1 MKRLSVL
8 VLLSAALGTMA
19 PARTLA
25 AQATATEVADSAA
38 INWWLL
44 DAAADS
50 VRGIGVQRAY
60 SDLLAGKQPKQQVVV
75 AIIDSGIDVN
85 HPDLQANIWTNSD
98 ELAGN
103 SQDDDHNGY
112 VDDVHGWDFIGGAG
126 GRDVDVDTYEITRV
140 YAALRSACEGVT
152 ADSATSEAVPSK
164 CADYPAIKAE
174 FEKKRAA
181 DTDLLRQVQMVGAA
195 LQHATTLLKAE
206 LGTDSITPEKVAA
219 LQPARSDLIQAQS
232 IWMQLHDAGITPEVV
247 DDELQT
253 LEKRVKYSLNP
264 DFDPRSIV
272 GDDYQD
278 VTQRIYGNNDV
289 IGPDAMHGTHVA
301 GIIGAVRDNGL
312 GIQGIAPAPRIMVI
326 RAVPDGD
333 ERDKDVANAIR
344 YAVDNGAR
352 VINMSFGKGQSP
364 FKGAVDEAVKYADSK
379 GVLMVHAAGNEAA
392 DNDTTA
398 NFPTRRYLS
407 GGEPT
412 NWIEVGASSW
422 QPGDAL
428 PAPFSNYGT
437 KSVDVFAPGVDIYSS
452 VPDAK
457 YQRASGTSM
466 ASPVVA
472 GVAALIMS
480 YYPELTATQVKQVIL
495 DSATRYPI
503 QVRLPGKEEGASTTV
518 PFSQLSITGGV
529 VNAYAALQLAEQRAK

>member
-1 MKRLSVL
+1 
-8 VLLSAALGTMA
+8 
-19 PARTLA
+19 
-25 AQATATEVADSAA
+25 
-38 INWWLL
+38 
-44 DAAADS
+44 
-50 VRGIGVQRAY
+50 
-60 SDLLAGKQPKQQVVV
+60 
-75 AIIDSGIDVN
+75 
-85 HPDLQANIWTNSD
+85 
-98 ELAGN
+98 
-103 SQDDDHNGY
+103 
-112 VDDVHGWDFIGGAG
+112 
-126 GRDVDVDTYEITRV
+126 
-140 YAALRSACEGVT
+140 
-152 ADSATSEAVPSK
+152 
-164 CADYPAIKAE
+164 
-174 FEKKRAA
+174 
-181 DTDLLRQVQMVGAA
+181 MVGAA
-195 LQHATTLLKAE
+195 LRRATSLLKAE

-219 LQPARSDLIQAQS
+219 LTPARSDLIQAQG
-232 IWMQLHDAGITPEVV
+232 IWMQLHSAGITLQVV
-247 DDELQT
+247 EDELQT

-264 DFDPRSIV
+264 DFDPRPIV

-278 VTQRIYGNNDV
+278 VTQRNYGNSDV
-289 IGPDAMHGTHVA
+289 IGPDPMHGTHVA
-301 GIIGAVRDNGL
+301 GIIGAVRDNDL

-344 YAVDNGAR
+344 YAVDNGAQ

-364 FKGAVDEAVKYADSK
+364 FKGAVDDAVKYADSK

-428 PAPFSNYGT
+428 PAPFSNYGS

-452 VPDAK
+452 VPGAK
-457 YQRASGTSM
+457 YQRESGTSM

-503 QVRLPGKEEGASTTV
+503 QVRLPGEEEGAATTI

-529 VNAYAALQLAEQRAK
+529 VNAYAALQLAAQRAK

>member
-1 MKRLSVL
+1 MKRLPAL
-8 VLLSAALGTMA
+8 ALLCAALGTMA

-25 AQATATEVADSAA
+25 AQAAAEAADSAA

-44 DAAADS
+44 DPATDS

-60 SDLLAGKQPKQQVVV
+60 RDLLAGKQPRQQVVV

-85 HPDLQANIWTNSD
+85 HPDLQANIWTNPR
-98 ELAGN
+98 EVAGN
-103 SQDDDHNGY
+103 GQDDDGNGY
-112 VDDVHGWDFIGGAG
+112 VDDVHGWDFIGGPNG
-126 GRDVDVDTYEITRV
+126 QDVDVDTYEITRV
-140 YAALRSACEGVT
+140 YAALRGTCDGRPETSAPPECV
-152 ADSATSEAVPSK
+152 K
-164 CADYPAIKAE
+164 YPAIRDE
-174 FEKKRAA
+174 FEKKRSA
-181 DTDLLRQVQMVGAA
+181 DTDLLQQVQMVGAA
-195 LQHATTLLKAE
+195 LQHATTLLRTE

-219 LQPARSDLIQAQS
+219 LHPTRSDLVQAQG
-232 IWMQLHDAGITPEVV
+232 IWMQLYNAGITTQVV
-247 DDELQT
+247 QDEQET

-272 GDDYQD
+272 GDNYQD
-278 VTQRIYGNNDV
+278 VTQRIYGNSDV
-289 IGPDAMHGTHVA
+289 VGPDPMHGTHVA
-301 GIIGAVRDNGL
+301 GIIGAVRDNDL
-312 GIQGIAPAPRIMVI
+312 GIQGIAPSPRIMVI

-333 ERDKDVANAIR
+333 ERDKDIANAIR
-344 YAVDNGAR
+344 YAADNGAR

-428 PAPFSNYGT
+428 PAPFSNYGA

-452 VPDAK
+452 VPGAK
-457 YQRASGTSM
+457 YQRESGTSM

-480 YYPELTATQVKQVIL
+480 YYPDLTAAQVKQVIL

-503 QVRLPGKEEGASTTV
+503 QVRLPGEEEGASTSV

-529 VNAYAALQLAEQRAK
+529 VNAYAALQLAAQRAK

>member
-1 MKRLSVL
+1 MKRLPVL
-8 VLLSAALGTMA
+8 VLLSAALGTIA

-25 AQATATEVADSAA
+25 AQGAAAETADSAA

-44 DAAADS
+44 DPAADS

-60 SDLLAGKQPKQQVVV
+60 ADLLAGQQPKRNVVV

-85 HPDLQANIWTNSD
+85 HPDLQANIWTNPR
-98 ELAGN
+98 EVAGN
-103 SQDDDHNGY
+103 GQDDDGNGY

-126 GRDVDVDTYEITRV
+126 GRDVAEDTYEITRV
-140 YAALRSACEGVT
+140 YAALRGVCEG
-152 ADSATSEAVPSK
+152 AATPAAPEK
-164 CADYPAIKAE
+164 CADYPAVKAE

-181 DTDLLRQVQMVGAA
+181 DTDLMQQVQMVGAA
-195 LQHATTLLKAE
+195 LRRATSLLKAE

-219 LQPARSDLIQAQS
+219 LTPARSDLIQAQG
-232 IWMQLHDAGITPEVV
+232 IWMQLHSAGITLQVV
-247 DDELQT
+247 EDELQT

-264 DFDPRSIV
+264 DFDPRPIV

-278 VTQRIYGNNDV
+278 VTQRNYGNSDV
-289 IGPDAMHGTHVA
+289 IGPDPMHGTHVA
-301 GIIGAVRDNGL
+301 GIIGAVRDNDL

-344 YAVDNGAR
+344 YAVDNGAQ

-364 FKGAVDEAVKYADSK
+364 FKGAVDDAVKYADSK

-428 PAPFSNYGT
+428 PAPFSNYGS

-452 VPDAK
+452 VPGAK
-457 YQRASGTSM
+457 YQRESGTSM

-503 QVRLPGKEEGASTTV
+503 QVRLPGEEEGAATTI

-529 VNAYAALQLAEQRAK
+529 VNAYAALQLAAQRAK